1 MKTTKCVFV
10 YNASDLLFM
19 CVCVCVHKKA
29 RRGVWCPGFTGNNK
43 PLDTGASLGSKLGSQ
58 NGKHSWVA
66 EQPLQSLKV
75 TCSLLLDQ
83 NFSIYYVRERR
94 ERGKHKKAGERKEG
108 EDKKNTPFCRGT
120 PLQITVLLPQVS
132 LLVSPS
138 FLKQQVYNNQSCT
151 VNGVLVCVQQT
162 MVLWVTCFPEGSLQF

>member
-1 MKTTKCVFV
+1 MRLLLDLKGVLISLNYPLTTSHSLYSMQRNANEDNKMCVFV

-19 CVCVCVHKKA
+19 CVCVCVHKEA
-29 RRGVWCPGFTGNNK
+29 RWGVWCPGFTGNNK

-66 EQPLQSLKV
+66 EQPLQSLKA

-83 NFSIYYVRERR
+83 NFAIYYVRERR

-108 EDKKNTPFCRGT
+108 EDKKTPHFVEVHHC
-120 PLQITVLLPQVS
+120 
-132 LLVSPS
+132 
-138 FLKQQVYNNQSCT
+138 K
-151 VNGVLVCVQQT
+151 
-162 MVLWVTCFPEGSLQF
+162 LQFSCPKCLY